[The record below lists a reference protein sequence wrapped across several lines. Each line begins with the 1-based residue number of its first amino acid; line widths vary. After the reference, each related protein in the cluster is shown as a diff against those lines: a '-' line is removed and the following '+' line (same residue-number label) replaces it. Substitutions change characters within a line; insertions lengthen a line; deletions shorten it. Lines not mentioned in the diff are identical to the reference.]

1 MVRKTWFALAV
12 LAAIGVTF
20 GASPTAEA
28 GQGRGGQ
35 HGRHDYHR
43 HHDHHH
49 HHHHHAGY
57 RGGYGYGGYG
67 FGQNGPTNVRSIYG
81 PAYHS
86 YYGTRYTGYGAGYGY
101 GGRGYDRCDGPS
113 YGRGGVSFS
122 IGF

>member
-1 MVRKTWFALAV
+1 MVRKTWFALAA

-20 GASPTAEA
+20 GAVSSAEA
-28 GQGRGGQ
+28 GHGRGG
-35 HGRHDYHR
+35 HHHHDDYHR

-49 HHHHHAGY
+49 HHHAAY
-57 RGGYGYGGYG
+57 RGGNGYGGYG
-67 FGQNGPTNVRSIYG
+67 FGTSGPSNVRSIYG

-86 YYGTRYTGYGAGYGY
+86 YYGTRHSGYGY
-101 GGRGYDRCDGPS
+101 GGRGYDRCYGPS